1 MNKSLAGLPLM
12 FHGDFMDANISEI
25 IKHVVERDAC
35 LFDLVHLHAILH
47 HQEIYLTV
55 LKISRITSLL
65 VKNITTLIKHI
76 SFQTDFKNY
85 TDCGNYTNFSFLF
98 ILKLKILK

>member
-12 FHGDFMDANISEI
+12 FHGDFIDANISEI

-47 HQEIYLTV
+47 HQKIYLTV

-65 VKNITTLIKHI
+65 VKNITTLIKCI
-76 SFQTDFKNY
+76 LFQTGKDY
-85 TDCGNYTNFSFLF
+85 TDCGDYTNFSFLF
-98 ILKLKILK
+98 ILKLKVLK